1 MIDLPEPSEPPDA
14 QAQPLDAS
22 STPIDYDAV
31 GESRWPMV
39 IAVFGV
45 LALSIVPPV
54 RFMIGPVPALPLVV
68 GVLLAVLILGDPGR
82 IDRRSRWLRN
92 VSIALVGVLVLGA
105 LVGTAMLIIDLVDG
119 SPLVNSA
126 GPLLIYG
133 ARVWLANNVAFALLY
148 WQMDRGG
155 PAERVHGTTRYPD
168 FVFPQE
174 ADPSL
179 AAPSWR
185 PRFIDYLFVAFTN
198 ANAFSPTDTM
208 PLTGRAKLAM
218 ETQALISFVILTLV
232 LARVVSVFTSGPTS

>member
-1 MIDLPEPSEPPDA
+1 MTDLPEPSEPPDA

-22 STPIDYDAV
+22 ATPIDYDAV

-185 PRFIDYLFVAFTN
+185 PRFIDYLYVAFTN